1 MDKMTD
7 RPTDSLLCTYMTGWK
22 QTKRMESLKDKY
34 VYYDGGRKNAED
46 DSDEFIGSVTTQ
58 NEEGLESDA

>member
-34 VYYDGGRKNAED
+34 VYCEGGRKNAD